1 MQLNRPLLGLVLGV
15 AAATAAGHL
24 LGLAGGDPAG
34 YGLHAVAAPLYA
46 VLGAVILPRRPG
58 HPVGRLFAAVAVAAS
73 VTVVAAAFAGLR
85 PAAWV
90 LEWSFPVALG
100 LIPMIFL
107 VYPDGRLPSP
117 RWAWVRWLVG
127 GATGVAVVLFA
138 YASWR
143 SPGALSQIGGDLPAD
158 VELAVLAGGVA
169 YVLIFAGAAAAV
181 VSVGRRWARSSGD
194 ERLQVEALALCAG
207 GIPVALVLDFFFS
220 VPEAWLAVGAAIP
233 VAATVGILKYRL
245 YDVDLVLNRS
255 LVYSALTVLV
265 VGTYVAVVLA
275 SAPLLADSGEEV
287 SPVLATAVVAVAFEP
302 ARARIQRTV
311 NRWLY
316 GDRDDPF
323 EVVSRLS
330 RRLEA
335 AADHTPVL
343 PRVAETVV
351 ETLRVPYAAVEV
363 ADGDGFRLVA
373 DHGRPG
379 IEPTAYP
386 MTYQGDVVG
395 RLLVSPRAEGRSFS
409 PAEERLLRNLAAQ
422 AGMATHA
429 GTLTDDLRRSRER
442 IVRSR
447 EEERRRLRRELHDGL
462 GPALAGMTMQVGSA
476 RVLAAQ
482 DADVDEPLSHLEQGL
497 QLCVREVRRIVD
509 DLRPPELEQ
518 LGLVGALRSQAAAFA
533 GADGSGLSVVV
544 EAGEDVRD
552 LPAAVEIAAY
562 RIAME
567 AVTNS
572 VRHSGGHRCRVCL
585 QTGDRTGGP
594 MVVEVTDDGV
604 GIPARWEP
612 GVGLLSMRERSEEL
626 GGALR
631 VERRPDGGTLVRAE
645 LPLVAS

>member
-1 MQLNRPLLGLVLGV
+1 MQLNRPLLGLVLV
-15 AAATAAGHL
+15 VVAATAAGHL
-24 LGLAGGDPAG
+24 LGQAGGDPAT

-58 HPVGRLFAAVAVAAS
+58 HPVGRLFAAVAVASA
-73 VTVVAAAFAGLR
+73 VTAVAAAFAALR
-85 PAAWV
+85 PMAWV
-90 LEWSFPVALG
+90 LEWSFPIALG

-117 RWAWVRWLVG
+117 RWVWVRRLLAAAIV
-127 GATGVAVVLFA
+127 VAAVPLA
-138 YASWR
+138 WASWR
-143 SPGALSQIGGDLPAD
+143 HPGVLSDITGTVPAD
-158 VELAVLAGGVA
+158 VDVAIAVTGVG
-169 YVLIFAGAAAAV
+169 YLLLVLGAAAAV
-181 VSVGRRWARSSGD
+181 ASVGRRWAGSQGD
-194 ERLQVEALALCAG
+194 ERLQIEALALCAG
-207 GIPVALVLDFFFS
+207 GIPLALLLDFFFNIQW
-220 VPEAWLAVGAAIP
+220 AWLAVGAAIP
-233 VAATVGILKYRL
+233 VAATIGILKYRL

-255 LVYSALTVLV
+255 LVYTALTALV
-265 VGTYVAVVLA
+265 VGMYVAVVLG
-275 SAPLLADSGEEV
+275 SAPLLADSGDQV
-287 SPVLATAVVAVAFEP
+287 SPVLATAVVAVAFGP

-316 GDRDDPF
+316 GERDDPF

-351 ETLRVPYAAVEV
+351 EALRVPYAAVEV

-379 IEPTAYP
+379 IDPTAYP
-386 MTYQGDVVG
+386 MTYAGDVVG

-409 PAEERLLRNLAAQ
+409 PAEDRLLRNLAAQ
-422 AGMATHA
+422 AGMAAHA

-476 RVLAAQ
+476 RVLAAEH
-482 DADVDEPLSHLEQGL
+482 ADVDAPLGHLEKGL

-518 LGLVGALRSQAAAFA
+518 LGLVGALRAQAAAFA

-544 EAGEDVRD
+544 EAADDVND

-585 QTGDRTGGP
+585 QTDGP

-604 GIPARWEP
+604 GIPAEWEP
-612 GVGLLSMRERSEEL
+612 GIGLLSMRERSEEL